1 MRERDRETER
11 QRQREREREVLER
24 RGMCHLC
31 TTLSVTT
38 ADGSNK
44 MYNIYVHV
52 LHVLYSSTRY
62 ISIIIYM
69 KLYIIL
75 LLMS

>member
-1 MRERDRETER
+1 MRERDRERETER
-11 QRQREREREVLER
+11 EVGVLER

-52 LHVLYSSTRY
+52 LHVLYSVPNKYQVY
-62 ISIIIYM
+62 IP
-69 KLYIIL
+69 
-75 LLMS
+75 